1 MLNIEIKI
9 LSVNELNDFRTI
21 RLSALEKSP
30 KMFGSTHIAEV
41 AKPSIFFENC
51 LSSSTV
57 FGAYHKNKIIGL
69 ATFTQET
76 GIKFSH
82 KAYLSSVFIEPEFQE
97 KGVASQLLRAV
108 VEYSKKYVE
117 QILLTVADDN
127 KPAIN
132 LYKNFGF
139 QTYGVEPMALK
150 DNEEYINEILMKL
163 FVF

>member
-9 LSVNELNDFRTI
+9 LSVNELNDFRII

-97 KGVASQLLRAV
+97 KGVQVNYLGQLWSIVKNMWNKFYLLLLMIISLRLI
-108 VEYSKKYVE
+108 SIK
-117 QILLTVADDN
+117 IL
-127 KPAIN
+127 
-132 LYKNFGF
+132 
-139 QTYGVEPMALK
+139 
-150 DNEEYINEILMKL
+150 
-163 FVF
+163 VFKRME

>member
-108 VEYSKKYVE
+108 VDYSKKYVE
-117 QILLTVADDN
+117 QIIIILSLPHNITSRSVA
-127 KPAIN
+127 
-132 LYKNFGF
+132 
-139 QTYGVEPMALK
+139 
-150 DNEEYINEILMKL
+150 
-163 FVF
+163 